1 MNNAGHSGSSAF
13 TVRVLWAAVVSLLLL
28 NAALVGW
35 LWLARPAAPG
45 VPVTGAAFLPETL
58 AFTAAQR
65 VQYDTLRR
73 RYLLQVRPLTRACR
87 ADYQQ
92 YFQLLDSTLS
102 DQQLLARSRAALAS
116 KAAVDVHTLRH
127 LQHVLAL
134 CTPAQAQR
142 LRHVLQRVPALTHP
156 GHLAAEGTPA
166 ACPAGTAPE
175 LAKK

>member
-1 MNNAGHSGSSAF
+1 MNNAGNPGSSA
-13 TVRVLWAAVVSLLLL
+13 VPGRVLWAAVVSLLLL

-35 LWLARPAAPG
+35 LWLARPAVPG
-45 VPVTGAAFLPETL
+45 APVTGAAFLPDTL

-65 VQYDTLRR
+65 MQYDTLRR
-73 RYLLQVRPLTRACR
+73 RYLLRVRPLTRACR
-87 ADYQQ
+87 ADYQH

-102 DQQLLARSRAALAS
+102 DRELLARSHAALAS

-127 LQHVLAL
+127 LQQVLAL

-142 LRHVLQRVPALTHP
+142 LRQVLQQVPALTHP
-156 GHLAAEGTPA
+156 GHMAVEGMPA